1 MDLPAELPGELL
13 GVRAIAFDVDGT
25 LAGADHRVSP
35 RSLRALAALDEAG
48 IAPIIVTGRI
58 VGAATEI
65 LAGAGVDGFAIASN
79 GAVAVDTRL
88 AEPLHTAV
96 MTAADVEAVV
106 AFGLAAGVEPLVF
119 TATDMVVAEG
129 SIAYPYLVDVH
140 PDEVTRMVPLADL
153 PCEGVTK
160 AMLFGAAERLDE
172 IDAAVRAAFPRVVR
186 SMDNVFELGPAGA
199 DKWVALRA
207 ILRRLD
213 VAPEHV
219 AGLGDGEN
227 DVPWLGQV
235 GWPVAMANARP
246 PVKAVARLE
255 IGHHGEDAA
264 AAFVEALL
272 HARARAAR
280 GAA

>member
-1 MDLPAELPGELL
+1 MNLPAGLPEELL

-35 RSLRALAALDEAG
+35 RSLRALAALHAAG
-48 IAPIIVTGRI
+48 IEPIIITGRI
-58 VGAATEI
+58 VDAATEI
-65 LAGAGVDGFAIASN
+65 LAGAGVDGFVIASN

-88 AEPLHTAV
+88 PEPLHTAV
-96 MTAADVEAVV
+96 MTPGDVEALV
-106 AFGLAAGVEPLVF
+106 AFGSAADVEPLVF

-129 SIAYPYLVDVH
+129 SVAYPYLVDVH
-140 PDEVTRMVPLADL
+140 PGSVTRMVPLADL
-153 PCEGVTK
+153 PREGVTK
-160 AMLFGAAERLDE
+160 AMLFGATDRLDA
-172 IDAAVRAAFPRVVR
+172 IDAAVRAAFPRAVR

-199 DKWVALRA
+199 DKWVALRS

-213 VAPEHV
+213 ITPAQV

-227 DVPWLGQV
+227 DVPWLAQV
-235 GWPVAMANARP
+235 GWPVAMSNARP

-255 IGHHGEDAA
+255 IGHHGDDAA

-272 HARARAAR
+272 RARLATR
-280 GAA
+280 GAR